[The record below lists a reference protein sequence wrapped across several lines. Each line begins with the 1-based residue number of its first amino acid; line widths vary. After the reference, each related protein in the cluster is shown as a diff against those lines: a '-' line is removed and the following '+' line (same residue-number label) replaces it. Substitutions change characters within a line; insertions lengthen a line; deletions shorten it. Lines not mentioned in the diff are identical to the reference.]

1 MTLYEITEDYKR
13 LLAFAES
20 DDIEP
25 EVLADTFEAL
35 DGELEVKAD
44 GYGRVLAQL
53 KADAE
58 NLAGEIER
66 LNKRKKT
73 IEANID
79 KMVSMLKM
87 AMETTGKTEF
97 KTDLFTFKVVS
108 NGGLQPVKIIGDVPS
123 EFTKTKM
130 VVSND
135 TEKIR
140 DYLAAYGNTAW
151 AELEP
156 RGRRLSIK

>member
-20 DDIEP
+20 DDIE
-25 EVLADTFEAL
+25 EDVLKDTFEAL

-53 KADAE
+53 KADVF
-58 NLAGEIER
+58 NLDGEITR
-66 LNKRKKT
+66 LTERKKT
-73 IEANID
+73 IERNID
-79 KMVSMLKM
+79 KMTGLLKM
-87 AMETTGKTEF
+87 AMETTGKTDF
-97 KTDLFTFKVVS
+97 KTDLFTFKVVN
-108 NGGLQPVKIIGDVPS
+108 NGGVQPIKITGDVPS
-123 EFTKTKM
+123 EFTKSKT

-135 TEKIR
+135 MDKIR
-140 DYLAAYGNTAW
+140 EYLTKNGNTEW
-151 AELEP
+151 AELQE